1 MKKVMYLAAMMIS
14 LSSVAANPPE
24 ISDKVMKAFKQTFTD
39 AENVSWSE
47 MENSNTY
54 QANFTV
60 SAVTVKAL
68 YDDDGNL
75 LQTMKYY
82 DEKNLPSTILAKL
95 KIKQAGKE
103 IFGVTEIAN
112 DYEVAFHIVL
122 RDEKYWYWIK
132 SDPLG
137 NMEQTNK
144 LIRGEPRLYA
154 F

>member
-14 LSSVAANPPE
+14 LSSVAATPPE
-24 ISDKVMKAFKQTFTD
+24 LNEKVIKAFKQTFTE

-47 MENSNTY
+47 MGNSNTY
-54 QANFTV
+54 QANFRV
-60 SAVTVKAL
+60 SAVTVKAI

-103 IFGVTEIAN
+103 IFGITEIAN

-122 RDEKYWYWIK
+122 RDDKHWYWIK

-137 NMEQTNK
+137 NMEETKK
-144 LIRGEPRLYA
+144 LIRGEPRLSA

>member
-1 MKKVMYLAAMMIS
+1 MYLAAMMIS
-14 LSSVAANPPE
+14 VSSVAANPPE
-24 ISDKVMKAFKQTFTD
+24 ISDKVIKAFKQTFTN

-47 MENSNTY
+47 VESTNTY

-60 SAVTVKAL
+60 SEITVKAF

-95 KIKQAGKE
+95 KLKQAGKE
-103 IFGVTEIAN
+103 IFGITEIAN

-122 RDEKYWYWIK
+122 RDEKHWYWLK

-137 NMEQTNK
+137 NMEQTKK
-144 LIRGEPRLYA
+144 LIRGEPRLSA

>member
-1 MKKVMYLAAMMIS
+1 MKKVMYLAVVMIS
-14 LSSVAANPPE
+14 LSSVAATPPE
-24 ISDKVMKAFKQTFTD
+24 VNEKVMNAFKQTFTE
-39 AENVSWSE
+39 AEDVSWSE
-47 MENSNTY
+47 VENTNTY
-54 QANFTV
+54 QANFKV
-60 SAVTVKAL
+60 SEVAVKAF

-75 LQTMKYY
+75 LQTIKYY

-112 DYEVAFHIVL
+112 NYEVAFHIVL
-122 RDEKYWYWIK
+122 RDEKHWYWMK

-137 NMEQTNK
+137 NMEQTKK
-144 LIRGEPRLYA
+144 LVRGEPRLAA

>member
-47 MENSNTY
+47 VENSSTY

-82 DEKNLPSTILAKL
+82 VEKNLPSTILAKL

-122 RDEKYWYWIK
+122 RDEKHWYWIK

-137 NMEQTNK
+137 NMEQTRK
-144 LIRGEPRLYA
+144 LIRGEPRLSA

>member
-1 MKKVMYLAAMMIS
+1 MAKEKQLPMVESCLYPAHGECKFNQLFIINLKIKAMKKVLYLAAMMIS

-24 ISDKVMKAFKQTFTD
+24 LNEKVIKAFKQTFTE

-47 MENSNTY
+47 MGNSNTY

-60 SAVTVKAL
+60 SAVTVKAI

-95 KIKQAGKE
+95 KLSH
-103 IFGVTEIAN
+103 F
-112 DYEVAFHIVL
+112 
-122 RDEKYWYWIK
+122 
-132 SDPLG
+132 S
-137 NMEQTNK
+137 
-144 LIRGEPRLYA
+144 
-154 F
+154 